1 MKHGAL
7 VVTFFL
13 FLLLALSVT
22 GCNDQKAPRSRL
34 LVVRI
39 AETDV
44 EADTYTYVYLS
55 DVAHAGADG
64 IPGTEDDAVV
74 EDETY
79 LTLENQPRNSLLT
92 IDPLGPYGAVVLTG
106 YRVDYL
112 VPGSD
117 VIDPIEAG
125 MNLVV
130 HMGKDHRVI
139 TRIVLVTAIS
149 KTQPPLSTLATGGEL
164 LVTAKITLTGYEETS
179 KEDIEAVAYMQIHF
193 ANWTDPD

>member
-13 FLLLALSVT
+13 FLVLALSVT
-22 GCNDQKAPRSRL
+22 GCDDQKAPRSRL

-39 AETDV
+39 AESDV
-44 EADTYTYVYLS
+44 EEDTYSYVYLS
-55 DVAHAGADG
+55 DVANAGADG
-64 IPGTEDDAVV
+64 IPGTEDDSVV

-79 LTLENQPRNSLLT
+79 LTLENQPRNSVLA
-92 IDPLGPYGAVVLTG
+92 IDPLGPYGAVVLTR

-117 VIDPIEAG
+117 VIDPIDAA

-130 HMGKDHRVI
+130 HMGANNRAI

-149 KTQPPLSTLATGGEL
+149 KTVPPLSTLAAGGEL
-164 LVTAKITLTGYEETS
+164 LVNAKITLTGYEETS
-179 KEDIEAVAYMQIHF
+179 KEDVEAVAYMQVHF